1 MMEPKNKK
9 AFCVQNKM
17 YILPQMDDDK
27 EMCCTDCQ
35 NGIVL
40 LMFITTVKNMK
51 DNEKC

>member
-35 NGIVL
+35 IWNCAINVYHY
-40 LMFITTVKNMK
+40 
-51 DNEKC
+51 C